1 MYTVYHTFLKKSN
14 KCSNKFLTRTHVHDK
29 IRITKE
35 EYKMKELVQSKGM
48 LAFMVI
54 ILGVTYLNCIP
65 EGKLESDKEQ
75 VKIEK
80 ISMNVQ

>member
-1 MYTVYHTFLKKSN
+1 MYTVYHIFLKKSN
-14 KCSNKFLTRTHVHDK
+14 KCSNYFLTRTLVHDK

-48 LAFMVI
+48 LTFMVI

-65 EGKLESDKEQ
+65 EGKLESNKEQ